1 MGREERR
8 QLVGEAAA
16 AQPKE
21 ACGLLFGELRTRL
34 FLRLVPTGGAR
45 NGPVSFAIDTAEI
58 AGETALRRAR
68 GEVLLGCY
76 HSHIRAPAR
85 PTRGDRR
92 GGARRGGLW
101 LIYSLAGRDAAL
113 FEWTG
118 ADFTRRALYF
128 V

>member
-1 MGREERR
+1 M
-8 QLVGEAAA
+8 
-16 AQPKE
+16 
-21 ACGLLFGELRTRL
+21 
-34 FLRLVPTGGAR
+34 
-45 NGPVSFAIDTAEI
+45 SFAIDTAEI